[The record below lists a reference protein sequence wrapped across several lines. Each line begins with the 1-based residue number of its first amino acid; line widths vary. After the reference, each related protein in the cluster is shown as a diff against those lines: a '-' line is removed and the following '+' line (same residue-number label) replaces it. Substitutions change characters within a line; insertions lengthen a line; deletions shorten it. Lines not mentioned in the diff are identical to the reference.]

1 MWARCARWTPVSP
14 SVGSG
19 TSVVAF
25 VRRDP
30 WCSKRASARGASG
43 RYQRASRP
51 VSRELLVPRTR
62 RTANVDAGRCCERR
76 GDEREPRVN
85 ATRRD
90 QPRAGKKQASNK
102 RKIPENPFC
111 CRLFV
116 SPSGP
121 FRGGIFSKCLQ
132 MNESVRLALAEK
144 GQWALGIAGDGG

>member
-1 MWARCARWTPVSP
+1 MRTLD
-14 SVGSG
+14 SG
-19 TSVVAF
+19 VAF
-25 VRRDP
+25 GGLGDVCRGFREKRP
-30 WCSKRASARGASG
+30 MMQQRASARGASG

-62 RTANVDAGRCCERR
+62 RTANVGAGRCCERR

-132 MNESVRLALAEK
+132 MNESARLALAEK
-144 GQWALGIAGDGG
+144 GQWALGIAGGGG